1 MSKGSK
7 QRPTDLTAY
16 NANYDRIFS
25 NKKMVRAYEVNGVV
39 IKDKAAAWDSL
50 LEEVEFQLN
59 HQWDHGGE
67 WEHIKVN
74 IKCVWVEDKS

>member
-16 NANYDRIFS
+16 GDNYDRIF
-25 NKKMVRAYEVNGVV
+25 NKNKVRAYEVNGVIV
-39 IKDKAAAWDSL
+39 RDSPGWDSVL
-50 LEEVEFQLN
+50 DWVEFQLN
-59 HQWDHGGE
+59 HQWDHGGP

-74 IKCVWVEDKS
+74 IKCVWVEE